1 MCWAQV
7 KPALKYLTDPK
18 YEHDRPK
25 NTHSSTH
32 DKYFKEQ
39 IMSKQQYNLHTK
51 TDYLNRK
58 MFLDP
63 AGPVTIQRFEEV
75 KYKKIADFEATARG
89 FFWQPEEISLTK
101 DSNDFKDASDAVKHI
116 FTSNLLRQTAL
127 DSLQGRGPSQIFM
140 PVISLPELEALVY
153 NWTFFETNIHS
164 KSYSHIIRNIYNVP
178 KDVFNTIHDTKEIVD
193 MASSVGDYY
202 EALHMVNCRKQMGET
217 VTEHEHVRAI
227 WMALHASYALEAFR
241 FMVSFATSLA
251 MVENRIFIGN
261 GNIISLILQDELLHK
276 GWTAYLINQVI
287 KEDPRFLVAKEEC
300 EQEVYQLYM
309 DVIREE
315 KAWADYLFNKGPV
328 IGLNANILKDF
339 VDYTAVGALK
349 DIGIKYQGIAP
360 KSTPIP
366 WFNKHTD
373 TSKKQTALQENESTN
388 YVIGVMSEG
397 IDYDALPAL

>member
-1 MCWAQV
+1 
-7 KPALKYLTDPK
+7 
-18 YEHDRPK
+18 
-25 NTHSSTH
+25 
-32 DKYFKEQ
+32 
-39 IMSKQQYNLHTK
+39 MSKAQYNLNTK

-75 KYKKIADFEATARG
+75 KYNKIADFEKTARG
-89 FFWQPEEISLTK
+89 FFWVPEEISLSK
-101 DSNDFKDASDAVKHI
+101 DANDFKDASDAVKHI

-127 DSLQGRGPSQIFM
+127 DSLQGRAPSQVFM
-140 PVISLPELEALVY
+140 PVVSLPELEALIY

-164 KSYSHIIRNIYNVP
+164 RSYSHIIRNIYNVP
-178 KDVFNTIHDTKEIVD
+178 KEVFNTIHDTKEIVD
-193 MASSVGDYY
+193 MASSVGNYY
-202 EALHMVNCRKQMGET
+202 DALHKVNCRKELGLE
-217 VTEHEHVRAI
+217 VSETEHVKAV

-251 MVENRIFIGN
+251 MVENKIFIGN

-276 GWTAYLINQVI
+276 GWTAFLINQVV
-287 KEDPRFLVAKEEC
+287 KEDPRFAAIKAEC

-309 DVIREE
+309 DVIKEE
-315 KAWADYLFNKGPV
+315 KDWADYLFKLGPV
-328 IGLNANILKDF
+328 IGLNANILKEF

-349 DIGIKYQGIAP
+349 DIGIKYNNPAP

-366 WFNKHTD
+366 WFNKHSD

-388 YVIGVMSEG
+388 YVIGVMSDA
-397 IDYDALPAL
+397 IDYDELPAL

>member
-1 MCWAQV
+1 
-7 KPALKYLTDPK
+7 
-18 YEHDRPK
+18 
-25 NTHSSTH
+25 
-32 DKYFKEQ
+32 
-39 IMSKQQYNLHTK
+39 MSQEQYNLNTK
-51 TDYLNRK
+51 TDYLRRK

-75 KYKKIADFEATARG
+75 KYPKIADFEQTARG
-89 FFWQPEEISLTK
+89 FFWQPEEISLSK
-101 DSNDFKDASDAVKHI
+101 DANDFKDASAAVKHI

-127 DSLQGRGPSQIFM
+127 DSLQGRAPSQVFM
-140 PVISLPELEALVY
+140 PVVSLPELEALIY

-178 KDVFNTIHDTKEIVD
+178 KDIFNTIHDTQQIID
-193 MASSVGDYY
+193 MASSVGNYY
-202 EALHMVNCRKQMGET
+202 EALHILNCKKQLHLPVVES
-217 VTEHEHVRAI
+217 EHIKAI

-251 MVENRIFIGN
+251 MVENKLFMGN

-287 KEDPRFLVAKEEC
+287 KDDNRFAAIKQEC
-300 EQEVYQLYM
+300 EHEVYQLYM

-315 KAWADYLFNKGPV
+315 KEWADYLFNKGPV

-339 VDYTAVGALK
+339 VDYTAMGALK
-349 DIGIKYQGIAP
+349 EIGIKYQTISP
-360 KSTPIP
+360 KTTPIP

-373 TSKKQTALQENESTN
+373 TSKKQSALQETESTN
-388 YVIGVMSEG
+388 YVMGVMSESLH
-397 IDYDALPAL
+397 YDELPAL

>member
-1 MCWAQV
+1 
-7 KPALKYLTDPK
+7 
-18 YEHDRPK
+18 
-25 NTHSSTH
+25 
-32 DKYFKEQ
+32 
-39 IMSKQQYNLHTK
+39 MSQAQYNLTTK

-75 KYKKIADFEATARG
+75 KYSKIAKFEETARG
-89 FFWQPEEISLTK
+89 FFWQPEEISLSK
-101 DSNDFKDASDAVKHI
+101 DATDFKDASDAVKHI

-127 DSLQGRGPSQIFM
+127 DSLQGRGPTQVFM

-178 KDVFNTIHDTKEIVD
+178 KDVFNTIHDTQEIID
-193 MASSVGDYY
+193 MASSVGNYY
-202 EALHMVNCRKQMGET
+202 EKLHQLNCFKEISPGT
-217 VTEHEHVRAI
+217 VSEESHIKAI

-251 MVENRIFIGN
+251 MVENKIFIGN

-276 GWTAYLINQVI
+276 GWTAYIINQVI
-287 KEDPRFLVAKEEC
+287 KEDSRFAAIKQEC
-300 EQEVYQLYM
+300 ESEVYQLYV

-328 IGLNANILKDF
+328 IGLNAAVLKDF
-339 VDYTAVGALK
+339 VDYTAVAALK
-349 DIGIKYQGIAP
+349 EIGIKYQSSAP

-366 WFNKHTD
+366 WFNKHVD

-388 YVIGVMSEG
+388 YVIGVMSDSL
-397 IDYDALPAL
+397 DYDELPDL

>member
-1 MCWAQV
+1 
-7 KPALKYLTDPK
+7 
-18 YEHDRPK
+18 
-25 NTHSSTH
+25 
-32 DKYFKEQ
+32 
-39 IMSKQQYNLHTK
+39 MSKQQYNLTTK

-75 KYKKIADFEATARG
+75 KYKKIADFDSTARG

-127 DSLQGRGPSQIFM
+127 DSLQGRGPTQVFT
-140 PVISLPELEALVY
+140 PVCSLPEVEALMY
-153 NWTFFETNIHS
+153 NWGFFETNIHS

-178 KDVFNTIHDTKEIVD
+178 KDVFNTIHDTREIVD

-202 EALHMVNCRKQMGET
+202 DKLHVINCRKELGQA
-217 VTEHEHVRAI
+217 VTEKEHVKAV
-227 WMALHASYALEAFR
+227 WLALHASYALEAFR

-251 MVENRIFIGN
+251 MVENKIFMGN
-261 GNIISLILQDELLHK
+261 GNIIQLILQDELLHK
-276 GWTAYLINQVI
+276 GWTAYMINQVV
-287 KEDPRFLVAKEEC
+287 KEDARFVEAREEC
-300 EQEVYQLYM
+300 QAEVYQLYM

-315 KAWADYLFNKGPV
+315 KEWATYLFKLGPV
-328 IGLNANILKDF
+328 IGLNANILRDF

-349 DIGIKYQGIAP
+349 DIGIKYLQPAP
-360 KSTPIP
+360 KTTPIP

-373 TSKKQTALQENESTN
+373 TSKKQSALQETESTN
-388 YVIGVMSEG
+388 YVIGVMGEN
-397 IDYDALPAL
+397 IDYAELPAI